1 MKFGIVTERDAATCK
16 CRVKFLADNIVSMPL
31 PVLVAATKSNKH
43 YHLPDIGEQVVCLMD
58 ENLETGVIV
67 GAIYSQVDEV
77 PTANGGDVE
86 SVTFSDGA
94 EFKYDRANNQL
105 DISGVRYINITAD
118 GDIVITCDTAH
129 IDAANGVD
137 ITGNVEVAGTITATG
152 NIVTTADVKAGAGG
166 LITLLTH
173 KHPTAATGAPS
184 TPIP

>member
-31 PVLVAATKSNKH
+31 PILVAATKSNKH

-77 PTANGGDVE
+77 PAANGDDVE

-94 EFKYDRANNQL
+94 EIQYNRS
-105 DISGVRYINITAD
+105 SGVLKITGVTD
-118 GDIVITCDTAH
+118 VIVECDTAN
-129 IDAANGVD
+129 IEAASGVD
-137 ITGNVEVAGTITATG
+137 ITGNVNITGTITATG
-152 NIVTTADVKAGAGG
+152 NIVTTADVITGTGG